1 MTYAL
6 ITGASSGIGLE
17 LAKLLAV
24 DHDLI
29 LVARRQ
35 DKLEE
40 LAQQLD
46 CKCICIAKDL
56 SDLSQVKELVNETRE
71 LDIEILINNAGFGE
85 HGEFAKL
92 DADRQIEMINLN
104 ISALTYLCH
113 AFASRIIKSLLE
125 KAPEDLQNYDAILG
139 DVSGDTVP
147 SLEPGLA
154 PSPERLASFCEPEL
168 TEPSMRIHKNERNA
182 AGGPLQKGSILNIAS
197 VAAYAPG
204 PMMATY
210 YSTKAYVLNFS
221 FALAEELKP
230 KGIQVSVA
238 CPGPTTTNFGKV
250 AKVDKSIPFK
260 VSMSG
265 ERVARIII
273 DEFKQGKTLIVTGLR
288 NKLLVSLI
296 KLMPRGFSSWV
307 NYLLLKD

>member
-17 LAKLLAV
+17 LAKLFAA

-29 LVARRQ
+29 LVSRNQER
-35 DKLEE
+35 LEAIANE
-40 LAQQLD
+40 LD

-71 LDIEILINNAGFGE
+71 LDIEILVNNAGFGE
-85 HGEFAKL
+85 HGEFTKL

-113 AFASRIIKSLLE
+113 AFAQR
-125 KAPEDLQNYDAILG
+125 G
-139 DVSGDTVP
+139 
-147 SLEPGLA
+147 
-154 PSPERLASFCEPEL
+154 R
-168 TEPSMRIHKNERNA
+168 
-182 AGGPLQKGSILNIAS
+182 GSILNVSS

-221 FALAEELKP
+221 FALAEELKA

-238 CPGPTTTNFGKV
+238 CPGPTVTNFGKV

-265 ERVARIII
+265 ERVARIIV

-288 NKLLVSLI
+288 NKFLVALI

-307 NYLLLKD
+307 NYLLLKE

>member
-17 LAKLLAV
+17 LAKLFAI
-24 DHDLI
+24 DYDLI
-29 LVARRQ
+29 LVSRNQER
-35 DKLEE
+35 LE
-40 LAQQLD
+40 AIASGLD

-56 SDLSQVKELVNETRE
+56 SDLSQVKALVDETRD
-71 LDIEILINNAGFGE
+71 LDIEILVNNAGFGE

-125 KAPEDLQNYDAILG
+125 KAPDA
-139 DVSGDTVP
+139 
-147 SLEPGLA
+147 
-154 PSPERLASFCEPEL
+154 RLASFCEPEL

-273 DEFKQGKTLIVTGLR
+273 DEFKQGKTLIITGFR
-288 NKLLVSLI
+288 NKFLVALI

-307 NYLLLKD
+307 NYLLLKT